1 MNSDIV
7 HGDTANLKSSQA
19 RILQRFGA
27 RTVPPDRVISAVL
40 ARDLL
45 DLSQVL
51 NRQLGLFIDRRGRV
65 QRVILGD
72 AHSLAL
78 PEFTRVRGQGGRLR
92 GIRLVL
98 THLVPDPPTREEL
111 ADLAKLRLDLI
122 AAIHRGPAG
131 IQIDLASLAP
141 PPPGSRDVFVA
152 RSFPRVP
159 LGVLSRD
166 EEDDDNP
173 LPASDMP
180 TDFTDFIRGLEA
192 SLVRVSEGARA
203 ESTGTRAMALM
214 VHQGGA
220 DLPAREQELRELCR
234 TAGIHLT
241 DLATQRRPTPDP
253 RTFFGQ
259 GKLRDILVR
268 ALEQDAEL
276 LICDP
281 DLTPS
286 QAREIAE
293 QTDLKV
299 IDRTTLIL
307 DIFAQHA
314 RSSDGKLQVEL
325 AQLRYML
332 PRMIGHGTA
341 MSRLAGGIGGRGPGE
356 TKLEI
361 DRRRAKERIHDLERR
376 LDVLKQRRDQR
387 RALRRRTGVPVV
399 AIVGYT
405 NAGKSSLL
413 NTVTDSE
420 VVAED
425 KLFATLDPTVRRI
438 RFPKDYE
445 VVLLDTVGFIR
456 DLPPALVQAFSATLE
471 EVAEADLL
479 LVVVDA
485 SDPDQDQQRTTV
497 ETILGDIGAGPVP
510 RLWVYNKSDRLDPA
524 ELEQRQ
530 ADADKH
536 TFFLSALDRRST
548 ARLMH
553 AIDEQLWERGVIERR
568 TVAVPDGDLDDDKSD
583 NEEPDDADESD
594 DLESG
599 DSESDDSEPDI
610 DDVPDELA
618 SEDHE
623 PDNHEPNISKPAPA
637 VTTPGDDLEPDDDP
651 ELT

>member
-1 MNSDIV
+1 VSSDIV

-19 RILQRFGA
+19 RALQRFGA
-27 RTVPPDRVISAVL
+27 RQVPPDRVVSAVL

-45 DLSQVL
+45 ELSQQI

-98 THLVPDPPTREEL
+98 THLVPDPLTREEL
-111 ADLAKLRLDLI
+111 ADLAKLRLDLV

-131 IQIDLASLAP
+131 VQIDLASLAP
-141 PPPGSRDVFVA
+141 PPPASNDVFVV

-166 EEDDDNP
+166 DDDPNSGMP
-173 LPASDMP
+173 LPAPDMP
-180 TDFTDFIRGLEA
+180 SDFLGFIRELEA
-192 SLVRVSEGARA
+192 RLVAATQGARA
-203 ESTGTRAMALM
+203 ESQGTRAMALM
-214 VHQGGA
+214 LHQGA
-220 DLPAREQELRELCR
+220 EHEAREQELRELCR
-234 TAGIHLT
+234 TAGLHLV
-241 DLATQRRPTPDP
+241 DLAVQRRPAPDP

-259 GKLRDILVR
+259 GKLRDVLVR
-268 ALEQDAEL
+268 ALEQDVEL

-286 QAREIAE
+286 QAREIGE
-293 QTDLKV
+293 HTELKV

-314 RSSDGKLQVEL
+314 RSADGKLQVEL

-361 DRRRAKERIHDLERR
+361 DRRRAKERIHDLEKR
-376 LDVLKQRRDQR
+376 LGVLKQRRDQR

-413 NTVTDSE
+413 NTVTESA
-420 VVAED
+420 VIAEN

-485 SDPDQDQQRTTV
+485 SDPDQDQQRRTV
-497 ETILGDIGAGPVP
+497 EAILGDIGAGAVP
-510 RLWVYNKSDRLDPA
+510 RLWVYNTADRLDP
-524 ELEQRQ
+524 EDLERRR
-530 ADADKH
+530 ADAGRD
-536 TFFLSALDRRST
+536 TYFLSALDRRST
-548 ARLMH
+548 SALMT
-553 AIDEQLWERGVIERR
+553 AIDENLWERGVLERG
-568 TVAVPDGDLDDDKSD
+568 VPEYPAEAAPEDMS
-583 NEEPDDADESD
+583 EQPDADEAGDAAAPEDMSEQPDADETGDAD
-594 DLESG
+594 DG
-599 DSESDDSEPDI
+599 
-610 DDVPDELA
+610 
-618 SEDHE
+618 
-623 PDNHEPNISKPAPA
+623 
-637 VTTPGDDLEPDDDP
+637 PGGG
-651 ELT
+651 

>member
-1 MNSDIV
+1 MSSEIV
-7 HGDTANLKSSQA
+7 HGDTANLKSNQA
-19 RILQRFGA
+19 RLLQRLGA
-27 RTVPPDRVISAVL
+27 RQVPPDLVISAVL

-72 AHSLAL
+72 AHSLSL

-92 GIRLVL
+92 GIRLIV
-98 THLVPDPPTREEL
+98 THLVPDPLGREEL
-111 ADLAKLRLDLI
+111 ADLAKLRLDLV

-131 IQIDLASLAP
+131 VQIDLASLAP
-141 PPPGSRDVFVA
+141 APPANTAAVFVV

-166 EEDDDNP
+166 EDEDHP
-173 LPASDMP
+173 LPAPDMP
-180 TDFTDFIRGLEA
+180 ADFLEYIGDLEA
-192 SLVRVSEGARA
+192 RLVAATQVARA
-203 ESTGTRAMALM
+203 ESQGTRAMALM
-214 VHQGGA
+214 IHQRAGA
-220 DLPAREQELRELCR
+220 ELDAREQELRELCR
-234 TAGIHLT
+234 TAGLHLV
-241 DLATQRRPTPDP
+241 DFATQRRPGPDP

-259 GKLRDILVR
+259 GKLRDVLVR
-268 ALEQDAEL
+268 ALEQDVEL
-276 LICDP
+276 LVCDP

-286 QAREIAE
+286 QAREIGE
-293 QTDLKV
+293 HTDLKV

-314 RSSDGKLQVEL
+314 RSADGKLQVEL
-325 AQLRYML
+325 AQLRYLL

-361 DRRRAKERIHDLERR
+361 DRRRAKERIHDLDRR
-376 LDVLKQRRDQR
+376 LGVLKQRRDQR
-387 RALRRRTGVPVV
+387 RALRQRTGVPVV

-413 NTVTDSE
+413 NTVTDSA
-420 VVAED
+420 VIAED

-485 SDPDQDQQRTTV
+485 SDPDQDQQRATV
-497 ETILGDIGAGPVP
+497 ETILGDIGAGAVP
-510 RLWVYNKSDRLDPA
+510 RLWVYNKADRLDPA
-524 ELEQRQ
+524 DLATRR
-530 ADADKH
+530 ADATRD
-536 TFFLSALDRRST
+536 TYFLSALDRRST
-548 ARLMH
+548 AALMH
-553 AIDEQLWERGVIERR
+553 GIDEHLWERGILDHR
-568 TVAVPDGDLDDDKSD
+568 TVPEDMPQETDDSDDIDDIDDTDGIDDI
-583 NEEPDDADESD
+583 EGTDADEPASD
-594 DLESG
+594 G
-599 DSESDDSEPDI
+599 SDARDGE
-610 DDVPDELA
+610 V
-618 SEDHE
+618 
-623 PDNHEPNISKPAPA
+623 
-637 VTTPGDDLEPDDDP
+637 
-651 ELT
+651 

>member
-1 MNSDIV
+1 VSSDLV

-19 RILQRFGA
+19 RALQRLGA

-131 IQIDLASLAP
+131 VQIDLASLAP
-141 PPPGSRDVFVA
+141 PPPGSRDVFVT

-166 EEDDDNP
+166 EDDDFP
-173 LPASDMP
+173 LPAPDMP
-180 TDFTDFIRGLEA
+180 ADFTDFIRNLEA
-192 SLVRVSEGARA
+192 SLVAVTQGARA

-214 VHQGGA
+214 VHQGGP

-234 TAGIHLT
+234 TAGLYLT

-268 ALEQDAEL
+268 ALEQDVEL

-376 LDVLKQRRDQR
+376 LGVLKQRRDQR

-413 NTVTDSE
+413 NTVTDSA
-420 VVAED
+420 VIAEN

-485 SDPDQDQQRTTV
+485 SDPDQDQQRQTV
-497 ETILGDIGAGPVP
+497 ETILGSIGAGKVP

-524 ELEQRQ
+524 ELEQRR
-530 ADADKH
+530 ADADRS
-536 TFFLSALDRRST
+536 TFYLSALDRRST
-548 ARLMH
+548 ADLMH
-553 AIDEQLWERGVIERR
+553 AIDEQLWERGIIERR
-568 TVAVPDGDLDDDKSD
+568 ADPSLTHETDLESDEPDDTDAITGDNDEPDDEPDATLPDLDDPDALTGDNREPPEPEPDAMLPDDVREPTDASAAVPD
-583 NEEPDDADESD
+583 DE
-594 DLESG
+594 
-599 DSESDDSEPDI
+599 
-610 DDVPDELA
+610 
-618 SEDHE
+618 
-623 PDNHEPNISKPAPA
+623 
-637 VTTPGDDLEPDDDP
+637 DP
-651 ELT
+651 K

>member
-1 MNSDIV
+1 MSDPIV

-19 RILQRFGA
+19 RALQRLGA
-27 RTVPPDRVISAVL
+27 RQVPPTSVISAVL

-45 DLSQVL
+45 ELSHQL

-92 GIRLVL
+92 GVRLVL

-111 ADLAKLRLDLI
+111 ADLAKLRLDLL

-131 IQIDLASLAP
+131 VQIDLASLAP
-141 PPPGSRDVFVA
+141 PQPGSKDIFVV
-152 RSFPRVP
+152 RGFPRVP
-159 LGVLSRD
+159 LGVLAR
-166 EEDDDNP
+166 DDDDP
-173 LPASDMP
+173 GHTTGMRPAADMP
-180 TDFTDFIRGLEA
+180 SDFLGFIRDLEA
-192 SLVRVSEGARA
+192 GLVAATAGARA
-203 ESTGTRAMALM
+203 ESQGTRAMALM
-214 VHQGGA
+214 IHQGEGPE
-220 DLPAREQELRELCR
+220 LHAREQELRELCR
-234 TAGIHLT
+234 TDGLHLV
-241 DLATQRRPTPDP
+241 DLATQRRPGPDP

-259 GKLRDILVR
+259 GKLRDVLVR
-268 ALEQDAEL
+268 ALAQDVEL

-286 QAREIAE
+286 QAREIGE
-293 QTDLKV
+293 RTDLKV

-314 RSSDGKLQVEL
+314 TSADGKLQVEL
-325 AQLRYML
+325 AQLRYLL

-376 LDVLKQRRDQR
+376 LLALKQRRDQR

-413 NTVTDSE
+413 NTVTDSA

-425 KLFATLDPTVRRI
+425 KLFATLDPSVRRI

-485 SDPDQDQQRTTV
+485 SDPDQDQQRATV
-497 ETILGDIGAGPVP
+497 EAILGEIGAGAVP
-510 RLWVYNKSDRLDPA
+510 RLWVYNKIDRLGPD
-524 ELEQRQ
+524 ELNQRR
-530 ADADKH
+530 ADADRH
-536 TFFLSALDRRST
+536 TYFISANERRST
-548 ARLMH
+548 AALMR
-553 AIDEQLWERGVIERR
+553 AIDEQLWERGVVERAR
-568 TVAVPDGDLDDDKSD
+568 AAVPEDSSAEHASAAVPEDSSAEHASAAVPEDSSAA
-583 NEEPDDADESD
+583 NE
-594 DLESG
+594 
-599 DSESDDSEPDI
+599 
-610 DDVPDELA
+610 
-618 SEDHE
+618 
-623 PDNHEPNISKPAPA
+623 APA
-637 VTTPGDDLEPDDDP
+637 EDA
-651 ELT
+651 